1 MFKKIL
7 IANRGEVAMRIIFA
21 CRELG
26 IKTVAVYS
34 EADEHSLHV
43 RFADEDVCIGPA
55 RSADSYLNVPAV
67 ISAAEIT
74 GADAIHPG
82 YGFLSE
88 SAYLAEVCEACHIKF
103 IGPEPQVI
111 RLMGDKARAR
121 RVMKKAGVPILPGS
135 DGPIDNEEKALKL
148 ARDIGYPVIVKATA
162 GGGGRGMRIVRA
174 PAELSHAVKTAQR
187 EAEAAFG
194 VGDVYIEKY
203 VESPRHIEFQ
213 ILGDHFGQVVHLGER
228 ECSIQR
234 RHQKLIEESPS
245 PALSEKMRRKM
256 GQIVIDA
263 AKAVQYTN
271 AGTFEFLMDPEGRF
285 YFMEANTRL
294 QVEHPVTE
302 MVTGIDIVKEQIRI
316 AAGGRLSF
324 KQSEVTFTGHSIEC
338 RINAEDPETFV
349 PSPGLIHVFSVP
361 GGPGVRVETFAHS
374 DCTISPYY
382 DSMIAKLI
390 VHGRDRADEADARD
404 DDDRGNQDDDPAAPP
419 HSRRPRVHCRQA
431 EHVLHGA
438 VPRPSERVR
447 RPIGRGGLIRH
458 RPSSLKSEV

>member
-7 IANRGEVAMRIIFA
+7 IANRGEIAMRIIYA

-34 EADEHSLHV
+34 EADENSLHV

-103 IGPEPQVI
+103 IGPDPQVI

-135 DGPIDNEEKALKL
+135 DGPLDNEEKALKL
-148 ARDIGYPVIVKATA
+148 AKEIGYPVIVKATA
-162 GGGGRGMRIVRA
+162 GGGGRGMRVVRV

-213 ILGDHFGQVVHLGER
+213 VLGDHHGGVIHLGER

-234 RHQKLIEESPS
+234 RHQKLLEESPS
-245 PALSEKMRRKM
+245 VALSDKMRRRM
-256 GQIVIDA
+256 GAIVIDA

-271 AGTFEFLMDPEGRF
+271 AGTFEFLMDPGGRF
-285 YFMEANTRL
+285 YFMEVNTRL

-302 MVTGIDIVKEQIRI
+302 MVTGVDIVKEQIRI
-316 AAGGRLSF
+316 ASGERLTY
-324 KQSEVTFTGHSIEC
+324 KQGDVTFTGHSIEC
-338 RINAEDPETFV
+338 RINAEDPDTFV
-349 PSPGLIHVFSVP
+349 PSPGVIHVFSVP

-382 DSMIAKLI
+382 DSMIAKII
-390 VHGRDRADEADARD
+390 VHGRDRQEAIGRMKRTLEMTVIEGIKTTIPLHLRILADPDFVAGKLSTSFM
-404 DDDRGNQDDDPAAPP
+404 DRFLA
-419 HSRRPRVHCRQA
+419 
-431 EHVLHGA
+431 
-438 VPRPSERVR
+438 RPST
-447 RPIGRGGLIRH
+447 GRLA
-458 RPSSLKSEV
+458 EAV

>member
-1 MFKKIL
+1 
-7 IANRGEVAMRIIFA
+7 MRIIFA

-34 EADEHSLHV
+34 EADENSLHV

-103 IGPEPQVI
+103 IGPDPQVI

-148 ARDIGYPVIVKATA
+148 AKEIGYPVIVKATA

-213 ILGDHFGQVVHLGER
+213 VLGDHYGSVVHLGER

-302 MVTGIDIVKEQIRI
+302 MVTGIDIVKAQIRI
-316 AAGGRLSF
+316 AAGERLGF
-324 KQSEVTFTGHSIEC
+324 KQADVVFTGHSIEC

-390 VHGRDRADEADARD
+390 VHGRDRAEAIARMK
-404 DDDRGNQDDDPAAPP
+404 RTLEMTTIEGIKTTIPLHLRILADPEFVAGKLSTSFMERFLA
-419 HSRRPRVHCRQA
+419 RPNPAGGRLA
-431 EHVLHGA
+431 EA
-438 VPRPSERVR
+438 V
-447 RPIGRGGLIRH
+447 
-458 RPSSLKSEV
+458 